1 MSVPDRS
8 SRNIMAARSALM
20 VAAWAAV
27 PLLCSPP
34 SGAAE
39 PVPVA
44 AVQPPPKAAAPP
56 VDPFGRADPIML
68 AGQRVAWDEASPGRK
83 GALSVPGLGAP
94 DRRWRLLGTSGQTA
108 STQRLPAEG
117 EALAFA
123 DSGRMAVVFFM
134 KERTFGRQAKSNTKD
149 SRKGWAIVRRNR
161 PVEIESS
168 RVEPWGGPLAFR
180 YDYTLFRIQPKE
192 GQRVCGTFHG
202 RRTSGG
208 AYAGSIGGY
217 LCAAPKAGL
226 DRAELARFI
235 ESIRV
240 GPGLGGVTSLLASLL
255 PGGADEPEQV
265 AAAAPPPAPSPP
277 LEVAAAAAVAAS
289 RPAAGPIPLVSV
301 ALQSAPALDHEPWD
315 QPSEGTPIQHDP
327 QPMLAALSNDAVID
341 EACTAYLGD
350 QAMYLRCQWV
360 TGPDRAQ
367 YVPETG
373 RNASLAVQMRCHPL
387 REEPAHYAACVAKG

>member
-8 SRNIMAARSALM
+8 SRNMMAARSALM

-34 SGAAE
+34 AGAAE

-44 AVQPPPKAAAPP
+44 AVQPPPKAAPPP

-123 DSGRMAVVFFM
+123 NSGRMAVVFFM

-226 DRAELARFI
+226 DRAELTRFI

-277 LEVAAAAAVAAS
+277 LEVAAAAAAS
-289 RPAAGPIPLVSV
+289 RPAAGPVPLVSV
-301 ALQSAPALDHEPWD
+301 ALQSAPELDDELWD
-315 QPSEGTPIQHDP
+315 RPSDGSPIQHDP
-327 QPMLAALSNDAVID
+327 QPLLAALSDDAVID

-350 QAMYLRCQWV
+350 QAMHLRCQWV
-360 TGPDRAQ
+360 TGPDRAS
-367 YVPETG
+367 YVPEAG

>member
-8 SRNIMAARSALM
+8 IRNMTAARSALM

-39 PVPVA
+39 PVPAA
-44 AVQPPPKAAAPP
+44 AVQPPPKAAQPP

-68 AGQRVAWDEASPGRK
+68 AGQRVAWVEASPGQK

-123 DSGRMAVVFFM
+123 DAGRTAVVFFM

-161 PVEIESS
+161 PVEIETS

-180 YDYTLFRIQPKE
+180 YDYTLFRIQPKD

-217 LCAAPKAGL
+217 LCATPKAGL
-226 DRAELARFI
+226 DRAELTRFV

-240 GPGLGGVTSLLASLL
+240 GPGLGGVISLLAGLL
-255 PGGADEPEQV
+255 PGGADDEPQQV
-265 AAAAPPPAPSPP
+265 TAAAPPPAPSPP
-277 LEVAAAAAVAAS
+277 LEVAAAAAAT
-289 RPAAGPIPLVSV
+289 RPAAGPIALVTV
-301 ALQSAPALDHEPWD
+301 ALQSPPAADDEFWDAPSDG
-315 QPSEGTPIQHDP
+315 SPIQDDP
-327 QPMLAALSNDAVID
+327 QPVLAVLSDDAVID

-350 QAMYLRCQWV
+350 QAMHLRCQWV
-360 TGPDRAQ
+360 TGPDRAL
-367 YVPETG
+367 YVPEAG